1 MIRLLFFVTINGG
14 TFFVLIRI
22 KKLAAVGRRY
32 TINMESLV
40 KNRIKAIKKGDQNAY
55 AEIVEIYKNKV
66 YQLCYRMLGN
76 RHEAEDVAQEA
87 FIRAYINIHTYNP
100 DMKFSSWLYRIAT
113 NLSIDR
119 IRKKKPDF
127 YLDAEVR
134 GTDGL
139 TMYSQLASTDASPE
153 DTLESLELQEIVQ
166 KAILK
171 LPEKYRSVIV
181 LKYIEELSLQE
192 ISEILDLP
200 VGTVKTRIHRG
211 REALRKQLGHL

>member
-1 MIRLLFFVTINGG
+1 MI
-14 TFFVLIRI
+14 
-22 KKLAAVGRRY
+22 AAMARGY
-32 TINMESLV
+32 KISMETLV

-87 FIRAYINIHTYNP
+87 FIRAYVNIHTYNP
-100 DMKFSSWLYRIAT
+100 NMKFSSWLYRIAT

-127 YLDAEVR
+127 YLDAEVS

-139 TMYSQLASTDASPE
+139 TMYSQLAATEASPE
-153 DTLESLELQEIVQ
+153 DVLESLELQETVQ